1 MGIIFWIC
9 AICVVCII
17 AAVIFYKPFLGVV
30 LVIVFIPFEG
40 IIDFGYISIY
50 PLELILSI
58 FVLVFIYKNIVER
71 YNCFGDIKLVYCC
84 IPFVLCIMLSAI
96 KSIELS
102 LTVKEIVRWLELF
115 MIFYLTINLI
125 NDEKK
130 MRIILYSIF
139 LTVTMVSVL
148 GIIDHIRM
156 EQRAISPFGNPNPLA
171 GYVNLIIPVLFG
183 MLITSEALWE
193 RTTLVI
199 ITMLSLAVLYF
210 TYSRMAW
217 LSLILTISL
226 LFFRVI
232 FKKKV
237 LLFLTILSAIL
248 AFAFFIPDIRDRFMD
263 KARLQDLNY
272 TLKYRATCYSIGY
285 GTLKDN
291 SILGIGIGNAPL
303 LIKKFVDSGPL
314 LIKKFVEGG
323 PAMMQTHL
331 HSLYLQILVET
342 GIMGL
347 CAFVF
352 WLACAIKYLVS
363 SLKALEKHENY
374 RLFVGLAGGV
384 IVYLFN
390 NLTDVLVVHGIHLQ
404 WGIILGLAV
413 VLTQFREAETCPK
426 TV

>member
-1 MGIIFWIC
+1 
-9 AICVVCII
+9 
-17 AAVIFYKPFLGVV
+17 
-30 LVIVFIPFEG
+30 
-40 IIDFGYISIY
+40 
-50 PLELILSI
+50 
-58 FVLVFIYKNIVER
+58 
-71 YNCFGDIKLVYCC
+71 
-84 IPFVLCIMLSAI
+84 
-96 KSIELS
+96 
-102 LTVKEIVRWLELF
+102 
-115 MIFYLTINLI
+115 
-125 NDEKK
+125 

-156 EQRAISPFGNPNPLA
+156 EQRAISLFGNPNPLA

-183 MLITSEALWE
+183 MLMISEALWE

-210 TYSRMAW
+210 THSKVAW
-217 LSLILTISL
+217 LSLILTMSL

-237 LLFLTILSAIL
+237 LLFLMIFSVIL
-248 AFAFFIPDIRDRFMD
+248 AFAFLIPDIRDRFID

-272 TLKYRATCYSIGY
+272 TLKYRATCYTIGY
-285 GTLKDN
+285 GMLKDN
-291 SILGIGIGNAPL
+291 SILGVGIGNAPL

-342 GIMGL
+342 GLMGL

-352 WLACAIKYLVS
+352 WLACVIKYLVS

-384 IVYLFN
+384 IIFLFN

>member
-1 MGIIFWIC
+1 MGTIFWIY

-17 AAVIFYKPFLGVV
+17 AGVIFYKPYLGVFF
-30 LVIVFIPFEG
+30 VIISIPFESR
-40 IIDFGYISIY
+40 IDFGCISIY
-50 PLELILSI
+50 PLESILSI
-58 FVLVFIYKNIVER
+58 FVLIFIYKNIVER
-71 YNCFGDIKLVYCC
+71 HNCFGNIKLVYCC
-84 IPFVLCIMLSAI
+84 IPFVLCIMLSAV

-115 MIFYLTINLI
+115 MIYYLTINLI

-130 MRIILYSIF
+130 MRIILYSMF

-148 GIIDHIRM
+148 GIIDYIRM
-156 EQRAISPFGNPNPLA
+156 EQRAISLFGNPNPLA

-183 MLITSEALWE
+183 MLMTSAALWE
-193 RTTLVI
+193 RTALFI
-199 ITMLSLAVLYF
+199 ITMLSLAVLCF
-210 TYSRMAW
+210 THSRVAW
-217 LSLILTISL
+217 LSLILTMSI

-248 AFAFFIPDIRDRFMD
+248 AFAFLIPDIRDRFMD
-263 KARLQDLNY
+263 KVRLQDLNY
-272 TLKYRATCYSIGY
+272 TLKYRATCHMIGY
-285 GTLKDN
+285 GMLKDN
-291 SILGIGIGNAPL
+291 SILGIGIGNVPL

-342 GIMGL
+342 GLMGL

-352 WLACAIKYLVS
+352 WLACVIKYLVS
-363 SLKALEKHENY
+363 SLKASEKYENY
-374 RLFVGLAGGV
+374 WLFVGLVGGV

-404 WGIILGLAV
+404 WGILLGLAV
-413 VLTQFREAETCPK
+413 VLTQFKEKEKCPET
-426 TV
+426 V